1 MIYRRISYCLLAS
14 IVTLLLTV
22 DWCNAQTSVANDRDW
37 KLMKETEQYSIYAR
51 KLHSSKFKEIKVKG
65 RIQSSLSALV
75 MALEDIDYQK
85 QWVLR
90 TLDAYEIEQLG
101 VGKYH
106 FYLSTDMPFP
116 VSDRDL
122 VCYYERTQDPDTKV
136 VTTKSYA
143 TPELIPKQ
151 KNLVRIPSFDSYY
164 ILSPDDEGWLDM
176 EYFLRIDPGGALPAW
191 VVNLAATTG
200 PNSTMR
206 ALYKVIASGKY
217 DDVIVEGVVEP

>member
-1 MIYRRISYCLLAS
+1 LIYRRISYCLLAS

-51 KLHSSKFKEIKVKG
+51 KLHRSKFKEIKVKG
-65 RIQSSLSALV
+65 RIQSSLS
-75 MALEDIDYQK
+75 
-85 QWVLR
+85 
-90 TLDAYEIEQLG
+90 
-101 VGKYH
+101 
-106 FYLSTDMPFP
+106 

-143 TPELIPKQ
+143 TPELIPKK
-151 KNLVRIPSFDSYY
+151 KNLIRIPSFDSYY